1 MPAIPAMSLLIASN
15 SHFATLRLWALPPY
29 STSSKSKP
37 SQASFR
43 RKIFPNHGVAEEH
56 EPYMELVDSGKQY
69 IGTRS
74 ATKTQIQHV
83 ARTDLP
89 IDSGINVS
97 VELEVSSTKR
107 DCVCVTEAYLGD
119 DRV

>member
-1 MPAIPAMSLLIASN
+1 
-15 SHFATLRLWALPPY
+15 
-29 STSSKSKP
+29 
-37 SQASFR
+37 
-43 RKIFPNHGVAEEH
+43 
-56 EPYMELVDSGKQY
+56 MELVDSGKQY

-89 IDSGINVS
+89 SDSGINVS

-119 DRV
+119 DRI